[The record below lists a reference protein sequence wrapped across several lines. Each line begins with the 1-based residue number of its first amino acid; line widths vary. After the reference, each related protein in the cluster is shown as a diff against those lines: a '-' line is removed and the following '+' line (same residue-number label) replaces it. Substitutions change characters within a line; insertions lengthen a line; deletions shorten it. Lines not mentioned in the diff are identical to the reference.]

1 MDFNKLADFIKNIGK
16 NYDIPGCDISVY
28 YNHINVFRRH
38 SGYSDSAAKIRV
50 TGKNLY
56 FMNSGAKIL
65 CCVAVMQQAQRFKLS
80 LKDKISDYIGDVDAD
95 ITIGELVHTYSALNR
110 VEDDL
115 YSFETIKKLIAA
127 TSGMSFDEFIFE
139 NITKPL
145 KMKSTTFNLNDKNK
159 KKIAKQYNFVGSG
172 REAVECHTDAEEL
185 HNHHSGCLITTVD
198 DYAKFCEALCGGG
211 VSKKGYRLLNRE
223 SVDMLINGLVYKETE
238 KDDAFVCIG
247 YNGSLVLIDTK
258 KKITIVYAQH
268 MRNMS
273 AKQLEMY
280 PKLRKIVYEC
290 IGADTWSMGYN
301 IFP

>member
-16 NYDIPGCDISVY
+16 DYDIPGCDISVY

-172 REAVECHTDAEEL
+172 R
-185 HNHHSGCLITTVD
+185 
-198 DYAKFCEALCGGG
+198 
-211 VSKKGYRLLNRE
+211 
-223 SVDMLINGLVYKETE
+223 
-238 KDDAFVCIG
+238 
-247 YNGSLVLIDTK
+247 
-258 KKITIVYAQH
+258 
-268 MRNMS
+268 
-273 AKQLEMY
+273 
-280 PKLRKIVYEC
+280 
-290 IGADTWSMGYN
+290 
-301 IFP
+301 